1 MKHLF
6 NSKIT
11 IQSVTVVKNDY
22 GSDTETWADIDDL
35 TDIPCRINWFSGVR
49 RREFI
54 NNGKIEWE
62 RDGRVYVNF
71 STGITTIHRMVYNG
85 KNYDIVNIAD
95 FDEMNKYMTI
105 NFKRSS

>member
-1 MKHLF
+1 MRHLF
-6 NSKIT
+6 NSKIDF
-11 IQSVTVVKNDY
+11 QVCTVVKNDY
-22 GSDTETWADIDDL
+22 GSDTKTWAGIDDL
-35 TDIPCRINWFSGVR
+35 TDIPCRINWFGGVR

-54 NNGKIEWE
+54 NNGKLEWQ
-62 RDGRVYVNF
+62 RDGCIYLGY
-71 STGITTIHRMVYNG
+71 STGISVDNRIVYNS